1 MPDTLLAQGLMLMLT
16 GMGTVFV
23 FLSVLVIAMSAMS
36 RLLGREPQQVD
47 ADADPDA
54 ETVAAIAAVIERHR
68 RRKP

>member
-23 FLSVLVIAMSAMS
+23 FLSLLVVAMSAMS
-36 RLLGREPQQVD
+36 RLIGRERPA

-54 ETVAAIAAVIERHR
+54 ETVAAITAAIERHR
-68 RRKP
+68 HRNS